1 MMLIVTLLQ
10 VVSRYIFT
18 PIGWTEE
25 LARYAYIWLVYL
37 GSAAL
42 HYHKEHITLDW
53 VYEFLRQK
61 ITMVFGLIIN
71 VLILYTSYLVI
82 LSGYKFTKVMGRA
95 MGTALPVRLKYIYV
109 IIPLGFILISIFTL
123 ADIGKIMKNLF
134 KKT

>member
-42 HYHKEHITLDW
+42 HYHKEHITLDL
-53 VYEFLRQK
+53 VNEFLPQK